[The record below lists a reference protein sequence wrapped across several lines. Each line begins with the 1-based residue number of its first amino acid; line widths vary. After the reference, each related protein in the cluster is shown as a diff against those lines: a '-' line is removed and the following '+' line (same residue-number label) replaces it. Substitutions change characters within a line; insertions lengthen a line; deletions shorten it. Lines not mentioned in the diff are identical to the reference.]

1 MAALADKQPMKVAMI
16 VNSSADEG
24 NTCLTVRGNTI
35 DIARP
40 GSAAKA
46 KSLGPFTAVVDS
58 AASLF
63 DTAPTVTSSIALGM
77 LLFRYL
83 AHAALLLIPCTH
95 AARRFLRLV

>member
-1 MAALADKQPMKVAMI
+1 MAALADKHPMKVAVI

-24 NTCLTVRGNTI
+24 SACLAVRGNSI

-46 KSLGPFTAVVDS
+46 KSMGPFTAVVDS

-63 DTAPTVTSSIALGM
+63 DTAPTVHGSPSLDT
-77 LLFRYL
+77 
-83 AHAALLLIPCTH
+83 
-95 AARRFLRLV
+95 